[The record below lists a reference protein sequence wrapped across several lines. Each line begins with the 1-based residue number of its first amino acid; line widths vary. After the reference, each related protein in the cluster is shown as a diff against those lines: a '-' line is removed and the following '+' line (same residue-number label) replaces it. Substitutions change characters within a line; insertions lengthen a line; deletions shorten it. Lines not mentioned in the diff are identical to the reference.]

1 MSNCRNVLTEDEFSE
16 YYHFQETS
24 NDIDNTDDLEKELA
38 EIVIDAPPVILA
50 EVC

>member
-1 MSNCRNVLTEDEFSE
+1 MFTKLYHIQEATNDVPNVDE
-16 YYHFQETS
+16 
-24 NDIDNTDDLEKELA
+24 LEKELA